1 MWTERILMVLSTQLY
16 WQDMGGGKNTR
27 PNSYYLKD
35 ASFFRLKNVTLGYT
49 LPRGMDRKGEY
60 L

>member
-1 MWTERILMVLSTQLY
+1 
-16 WQDMGGGKNTR
+16 MGGGKNTR

-35 ASFFRLKNVTLGYT
+35 ASFFRPEESDFGLYAAS
-49 LPRGMDRKGEY
+49 GMDRKGEY